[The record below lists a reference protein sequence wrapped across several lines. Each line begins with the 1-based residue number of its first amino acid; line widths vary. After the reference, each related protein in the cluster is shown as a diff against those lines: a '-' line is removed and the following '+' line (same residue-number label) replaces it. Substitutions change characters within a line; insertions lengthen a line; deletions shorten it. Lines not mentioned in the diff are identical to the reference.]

1 MRYPDH
7 ILKDHKNGKLRILIA
22 GANARIRL
30 YLCSNTGSYFS
41 NRYDKSFDKL
51 IGNMPLN
58 NKNKKSTDTKS
69 IDKKITESKF
79 DELCRLYPN
88 NSQLL
93 NLKKIKPHKL

>member
-51 IGNMPLN
+51 IKGL
-58 NKNKKSTDTKS
+58 
-69 IDKKITESKF
+69 
-79 DELCRLYPN
+79 
-88 NSQLL
+88 
-93 NLKKIKPHKL
+93 